1 MTLPP
6 RGDHCRIPLAPC
18 LAQHVQPW
26 ITLLPEYQLTAEKS
40 VQGFLDSP
48 HWCIELFYASIAT
61 VRCLT
66 PMTTS
71 TTKATSST
79 ATKESEILLDV
90 IQRFA
95 SRHPA

>member
-1 MTLPP
+1 MK
-6 RGDHCRIPLAPC
+6 
-18 LAQHVQPW
+18 
-26 ITLLPEYQLTAEKS
+26 LLPWAATAALLPLTSRSTSSHGQRCYPSIKLTAEKS
-40 VQGFLDSP
+40 MRGFLDSP

-61 VRCLT
+61 VRCLI